1 MRVGCL
7 VQKTDPSN
15 KPDAANPAMAFWL
28 IIEQVS
34 LTTIDTSSGGET
46 VFTPCSRN
54 TLNAR
59 CASMGQAGD
68 SSSHQAHSGW
78 LRNGLTTFTPS
89 HVWACEVGAPRFRQ
103 GACK

>member
-1 MRVGCL
+1 MMPQYCNYYGRVTGL
-7 VQKTDPSN
+7 FM
-15 KPDAANPAMAFWL
+15 ARRGPAFAWPRR
-28 IIEQVS
+28 EQVS
-34 LTTIDTSSGGET
+34 LTTIDTSFGGEM
-46 VFTPCSRN
+46 VFTPCPRN